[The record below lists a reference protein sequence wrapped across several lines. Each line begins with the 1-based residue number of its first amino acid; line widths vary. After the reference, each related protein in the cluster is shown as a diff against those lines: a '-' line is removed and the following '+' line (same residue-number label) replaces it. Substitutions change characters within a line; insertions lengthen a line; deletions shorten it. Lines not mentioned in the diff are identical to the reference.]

1 MARRVVARV
10 LAASEAADVFA
21 VVTAWAGKVG
31 KERGHVRLDDGTEV
45 RVRIGHRAATRVR
58 SPAVGERVRVVIDRA
73 GKRRVFPIDEQARAN
88 TWRAPTTPKTPAP
101 LPPMLRR
108 AVEAELRRGDA
119 VFTVAA
125 RHGVDVQRVLATRA
139 GGEVTRCSR

>member
-10 LAASEAADVFA
+10 LAANAGESLA

-45 RVRIGHRAATRVR
+45 RVRIGHVGGTRRVR

-73 GKRRVFPIDEQARAN
+73 GERRVFPIDEQARAN
-88 TWRAPTTPKTPAP
+88 TWHPPTTPKAPQP
-101 LPPMLRR
+101 LPAMLAR
-108 AVEAELRRGDA
+108 AVAGALARGASAIAVAERWGLPLA
-119 VFTVAA
+119 SVQAAA
-125 RHGVDVQRVLATRA
+125 R
-139 GGEVTRCSR
+139 